1 MSLSTLGGSA
11 SALCALLMT
20 VPTIAVVAAEK
31 EQAREIC
38 DATGVKGGLIVHLGC
53 GDGKLTAALRPND
66 SYLVHGLD
74 AETGNVARARAHIQS
89 LGLYGK
95 VSVERW
101 TGSRL
106 PYADNLVTLLVS
118 ADLGKV
124 PMAEVLRVLA
134 PSGVAYLKQG
144 DAWRKTVKPRP
155 GGVDEWT
162 HFLHD
167 ASGNPVAHNQ
177 IVGPPRLLQWTED
190 PKYARSHEHTPSVAA
205 VVSSAGRVFYIV
217 DEAPASSLLC
227 SPEWQVVAR
236 DAYNGVLL
244 WRRTIAQWWPHI
256 CGWTAGPRQLQRR
269 LVAVGDRVYVTLGL
283 HADLC
288 ALDAATGETVRT
300 YDQTRGT
307 EEIVWHNGVLLLAV
321 RTVTEERSSEL
332 KAWAQLSREKG
343 SPLYVRETAD
353 PLLQRL
359 RGIENKA
366 EVAVVALEADTGR
379 ALWRK
384 TGADAAG
391 LRAVSL
397 SAVGERVFCQRSG
410 NVVCFDLKTGEER
423 WSVPAPAPMRV
434 ASDRAVVCADGKTVA
449 ALAADTGKTLWSQAP
464 LLCEIRDAF
473 LINDTLWLGGFK
485 PLAGSDIGKRGPV
498 WGPYFVTQHDLTT
511 GKVLKE
517 INPENPNHHHRCYSN
532 KATDRYLVGGR
543 RGTEFIDLQSGEVW
557 WNSWARGVCMYGVM
571 PANGLLYAPPHACG
585 CYATVKLSGFNA
597 LAPAEQQSAV
607 SGQPSAPEPLEKGPA
622 YGQVRHP
629 TSDIRHP
636 TSEMTRSG
644 LPTATMPSAA
654 ASRRPPFPPR
664 CASSGRQR
672 SAAG

>member
-167 ASGNPVAHNQ
+167 ASGNPVAHHQ

-227 SPEWQVVAR
+227 SPE
-236 DAYNGVLL
+236 
-244 WRRTIAQWWPHI
+244 
-256 CGWTAGPRQLQRR
+256 
-269 LVAVGDRVYVTLGL
+269 
-283 HADLC
+283 
-288 ALDAATGETVRT
+288 
-300 YDQTRGT
+300 
-307 EEIVWHNGVLLLAV
+307 
-321 RTVTEERSSEL
+321 
-332 KAWAQLSREKG
+332 
-343 SPLYVRETAD
+343 
-353 PLLQRL
+353 
-359 RGIENKA
+359 
-366 EVAVVALEADTGR
+366 
-379 ALWRK
+379 
-384 TGADAAG
+384 
-391 LRAVSL
+391 
-397 SAVGERVFCQRSG
+397 
-410 NVVCFDLKTGEER
+410 
-423 WSVPAPAPMRV
+423 
-434 ASDRAVVCADGKTVA
+434 
-449 ALAADTGKTLWSQAP
+449 
-464 LLCEIRDAF
+464 
-473 LINDTLWLGGFK
+473 
-485 PLAGSDIGKRGPV
+485 
-498 WGPYFVTQHDLTT
+498 
-511 GKVLKE
+511 
-517 INPENPNHHHRCYSN
+517 
-532 KATDRYLVGGR
+532 
-543 RGTEFIDLQSGEVW
+543 
-557 WNSWARGVCMYGVM
+557 
-571 PANGLLYAPPHACG
+571 
-585 CYATVKLSGFNA
+585 
-597 LAPAEQQSAV
+597 
-607 SGQPSAPEPLEKGPA
+607 
-622 YGQVRHP
+622 
-629 TSDIRHP
+629 
-636 TSEMTRSG
+636 
-644 LPTATMPSAA
+644 
-654 ASRRPPFPPR
+654 
-664 CASSGRQR
+664 
-672 SAAG
+672 